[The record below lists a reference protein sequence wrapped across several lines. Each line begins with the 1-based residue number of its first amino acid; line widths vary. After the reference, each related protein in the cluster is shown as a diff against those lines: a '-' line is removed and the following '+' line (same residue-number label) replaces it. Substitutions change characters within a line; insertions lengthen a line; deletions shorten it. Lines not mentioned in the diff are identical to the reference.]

1 MWWGYVFCVMR
12 KCQSVDSI
20 DSITSNFT
28 ATYFGQYC
36 TRTCWLWPVLELSSS
51 PPDVP
56 VTRGWLGRACQET
69 RSPTLALALLSL
81 LAPTSVRDR
90 QLRRPQG
97 KRRDYFLRKSIF
109 SKTRIWM
116 FVVYKLFSFEY
127 RYKISQDLNIIIIL
141 ISFISLKCAT
151 LFVVH
156 IKLWT

>member
-109 SKTRIWM
+109 QRLGSGCLLSINCLVLNTDTKLAKTSISS
-116 FVVYKLFSFEY
+116 LFWYPSF
-127 RYKISQDLNIIIIL
+127 
-141 ISFISLKCAT
+141 
-151 LFVVH
+151 
-156 IKLWT
+156 LWSVPPCLLYI